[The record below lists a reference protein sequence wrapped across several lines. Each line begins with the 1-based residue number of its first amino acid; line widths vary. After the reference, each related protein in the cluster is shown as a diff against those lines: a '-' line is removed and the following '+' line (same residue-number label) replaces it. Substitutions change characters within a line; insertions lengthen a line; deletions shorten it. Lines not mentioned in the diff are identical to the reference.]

1 MSPDYFFEKMTVD
14 EAADFLE
21 GARRRKHSFYEA
33 LRIGWCLNVSN
44 PDGRSR
50 EELFPFPWDGRP
62 KQKRVSKKQRDD
74 LRLKAAAIAQKIQ
87 QANVKK

>member
-1 MSPDYFFEKMTVD
+1 MSPD
-14 EAADFLE
+14 EAADFVE
-21 GARRRKHSFYEA
+21 GYRRRIRNAWERD
-33 LRIGWCLNVSN
+33 RIGWWMQVA
-44 PDGRSR
+44 DKQGREMR
-50 EELFPFPWDGRP
+50 DVFPFPWDERP

>member
-1 MSPDYFFEKMTVD
+1 MSPD
-14 EAADFLE
+14 EAADFVE
-21 GARRRKHSFYEA
+21 GYRRRSRNAWERA
-33 LRIGWCLNVSN
+33 RIGWWMQVA
-44 PDGRSR
+44 DKQGREMR
-50 EELFPFPWDGRP
+50 DVFPFEWDKRP

>member
-1 MSPDYFFEKMTVD
+1 MSPD
-14 EAADFLE
+14 EAADFVE
-21 GARRRKHSFYEA
+21 GYRRRSRNAWERA
-33 LRIGWCLNVSN
+33 RIGWWMQVV
-44 PDGRSR
+44 DKQGREMR
-50 EELFPFPWDGRP
+50 DVFPFPWDERP